1 MLKEGDIIKVE
12 ILKEITTPK
21 GKPAFLALYHSRK
34 FIINKNLFEDKH
46 PKIGESIECF
56 VDKVNCSG
64 QIYITPLCNRS
75 IIGQIQSFKLSKKG
89 IVIDSLG
96 KSKYLYQLQNS
107 KNQKAVIL
115 SYHSIDFDKMECKI
129 IGIKKNKLIVESPL
143 LPDYSMSQ
151 NAIIKIE
158 IIEERIIPE
167 IGKCWLAKD
176 PKGELHPISKEK
188 FHHYNLSIGKN
199 LNCTILGFDKYFNY
213 KLEPQN
219 PIYSAGIIY
228 EFKSLRIEQIEDETG
243 RMNSVLIVMDELGME
258 ASIAQ
263 RDFKN
268 TFPKNIK
275 AEVYRI
281 TNGKLFIR
289 ATDNVNP

>member
-34 FIINKNLFEDKH
+34 FIINKSLFEDKH
-46 PKIGESIECF
+46 PIIGESIECF

-64 QIYITPLCNRS
+64 QIYITPLFNRS
-75 IIGQIQSFKLSKKG
+75 VIGQTQSFKLSQKLT
-89 IVIDSLG
+89 VIDSLG

-107 KNQKAVIL
+107 KKRKAEIL
-115 SYHSIDFDKMECKI
+115 SYHSFDFDKMECKI
-129 IGIKKNKLIVESPL
+129 IGIKKNKLIVASPL
-143 LPDYSMSQ
+143 LPDYSMNQ
-151 NAIIKIE
+151 NTMIKVD
-158 IIEERIIPE
+158 IIEEQIIPE
-167 IGKCWLAKD
+167 IGKCWLAQD
-176 PKGELHPISKEK
+176 SKGELHPISKEK
-188 FHHYNLSIGKN
+188 FHHYNLSIGMGIS
-199 LNCTILGFDKYFNY
+199 CSILGFDKFYNF
-213 KLEPQN
+213 KLEPQS
-219 PIYSAGIIY
+219 PIYSVGEIY

-243 RMNSVLIVMDELGME
+243 QLNSVLIVMDELGME

-263 RDFKN
+263 MNYPK
-268 TFPKNIK
+268 TVPKNIK

-289 ATDNVNP
+289 AIDNVNP